1 MLFLFHILAEM
12 NSRQMKTAAVTQIKQ
27 DIWGEKAKLAKEILR
42 FLRKSSISKK
52 AVCKIKIET

>member
-27 DIWGEKAKLAKEILR
+27 DIWGKKAQLAKEILR
-42 FLRKSSISKK
+42 FLRKAVSRKK
-52 AVCKIKIET
+52 LCAKLK